1 MIADDVNVWL
11 IIGILALGTFI
22 SRFSFLGL
30 IGGRELP
37 EWILRHLRYTAVAVL
52 PALIAPVVLFPPATN
67 GEVDPAR
74 LSAAIVTLAV
84 GVWTRNVLWAIILGA
99 ATLYWMLYLTGSF
112 G

>member
-1 MIADDVNVWL
+1 MISDDVNAWL
-11 IIGILALGTFI
+11 IIGVLALGTFI

-30 IGGRELP
+30 IGDRELP

-84 GVWTRNVLWAIILGA
+84 GVWTRNVLWAIVLGA
-99 ATLYWMLYLTGSF
+99 ATLYGMLYLTGGF

>member
-1 MIADDVNVWL
+1 MISDNVDVWL
-11 IIGILALGTFI
+11 IIGVLALGTFI

-30 IGGRELP
+30 IGDRELP

-99 ATLYWMLYLTGSF
+99 ATLYGMLYLNGSF

>member
-1 MIADDVNVWL
+1 MISDDVNVWL
-11 IIGILALGTFI
+11 IIGVLALGTFI

-30 IGGRELP
+30 IGDRELP

-52 PALIAPVVLFPPATN
+52 PALIATGVLFPPATN

-99 ATLYWMLYLTGSF
+99 ATLYGMLYLTGGF

>member
-1 MIADDVNVWL
+1 MISDDVKVWL
-11 IIGILALGTFI
+11 IIGVLALGTFI

-30 IGGRELP
+30 IGDRELP

-84 GVWTRNVLWAIILGA
+84 GVWTRNVLWAIVLGA
-99 ATLYWMLYLTGSF
+99 ATLYGMLYLTGGF

>member
-1 MIADDVNVWL
+1 MISDDVNVWL
-11 IIGILALGTFI
+11 IIGVLALGTFI

-30 IGGRELP
+30 IGDRELP

-84 GVWTRNVLWAIILGA
+84 GVWTRNVRWAIVLGA
-99 ATLYWMLYLTGSF
+99 ATLYGMLYLTGGF

>member
-1 MIADDVNVWL
+1 MISDDVNVWL
-11 IIGILALGTFI
+11 IIGVLALGTFI

-30 IGGRELP
+30 IGDRELP
-37 EWILRHLRYTAVAVL
+37 EWILRHLRYAAVAVL

-74 LSAAIVTLAV
+74 MSAAIVTLAV

-99 ATLYWMLYLTGSF
+99 ATLYGMLYLTGGF

>member
-1 MIADDVNVWL
+1 MISDDVDVWL
-11 IIGILALGTFI
+11 IIGVLALGTFI

-30 IGGRELP
+30 IGDRELP

-67 GEVDPAR
+67 GDVDPAR

-84 GVWTRNVLWAIILGA
+84 GVWTRNILWAIILGA
-99 ATLYWMLYLTGSF
+99 ATLYGMLYLNGSF

>member
-1 MIADDVNVWL
+1 MISDDVNVWL
-11 IIGILALGTFI
+11 IIGVLALGTFI

-30 IGGRELP
+30 IGDRESP

-84 GVWTRNVLWAIILGA
+84 GVRTRNVLWAIILGA
-99 ATLYWMLYLTGSF
+99 ATLYGMLYLTGGF

>member
-1 MIADDVNVWL
+1 MF
-11 IIGILALGTFI
+11 G
-22 SRFSFLGL
+22 
-30 IGGRELP
+30 P
-37 EWILRHLRYTAVAVL
+37 YWILRHLRYTAVAVL

-99 ATLYWMLYLTGSF
+99 ATLYGMLYLNGSF

>member
-1 MIADDVNVWL
+1 MISDNVNVWL
-11 IIGILALGTFI
+11 IIGVLALGTFI

-30 IGGRELP
+30 IGDRELP

-99 ATLYWMLYLTGSF
+99 AALYGMLYLTGGF

>member
-1 MIADDVNVWL
+1 MISDDVDVWL
-11 IIGILALGTFI
+11 IIGVLALGTFI

-30 IGGRELP
+30 IGDRELP

-84 GVWTRNVLWAIILGA
+84 GVWTRNILWAIILGA
-99 ATLYWMLYLTGSF
+99 ATLYGMLYLNGSF

>member
-1 MIADDVNVWL
+1 MISDDVNVWL
-11 IIGILALGTFI
+11 IIGVLALVTFI
-22 SRFSFLGL
+22 SRFSFFGL
-30 IGGRELP
+30 IGDRELP

-99 ATLYWMLYLTGSF
+99 ATLYGMLYLTGGF

>member
-1 MIADDVNVWL
+1 MISDDVKVWL
-11 IIGILALGTFI
+11 IIGVLALGTFI

-30 IGGRELP
+30 IGDRELP

-74 LSAAIVTLAV
+74 LSAAIVTLVV

-99 ATLYWMLYLTGSF
+99 ATLYGMLYLTGDF
-112 G
+112 D

>member
-1 MIADDVNVWL
+1 MISDDVKVWL
-11 IIGILALGTFI
+11 IIGVLALGTFI

-30 IGGRELP
+30 IGDRELP

-52 PALIAPVVLFPPATN
+52 PALIAPVVLFPPTTN
-67 GEVDPAR
+67 GEVDPTR
-74 LSAAIVTLAV
+74 LSAAIVTLVV

-99 ATLYWMLYLTGSF
+99 ATLYGMLYLTGGF

>member
-1 MIADDVNVWL
+1 MISGDVNVWL
-11 IIGILALGTFI
+11 IIGVLALGTFI

-30 IGGRELP
+30 IGDRELP

-99 ATLYWMLYLTGSF
+99 ATIYGMLYLTGGF

>member
-1 MIADDVNVWL
+1 MISDDVKVWL
-11 IIGILALGTFI
+11 IIGVLALGTFI

-30 IGGRELP
+30 IGDRELP

-74 LSAAIVTLAV
+74 RSAAIVTLAV

-99 ATLYWMLYLTGSF
+99 ATLYGMLYLTGGF